1 MGLIAGQKP
10 APKFSTGKGN
20 EMTIA
25 RKITGIATAA
35 AIAVTALVPMATA
48 ANADSWRDGRGGWRD
63 GRGDRHYGY
72 NDDRRYKK
80 HHRNHGR
87 RYVVRKRD
95 NTGKYIAIGVGALV
109 LGAILSDA
117 ARR

>member
-1 MGLIAGQKP
+1 
-10 APKFSTGKGN
+10 
-20 EMTIA
+20 MTIA
-25 RKITGIATAA
+25 RKITGITTAA

-48 ANADSWRDGRGGWRD
+48 ANADGWRDGRGG
-63 GRGDRHYGY
+63 RHYGY
-72 NDDRRYKK
+72 NDRRGYKK
-80 HHRNHGR
+80 HHNRHGR
-87 RYVVRKRD
+87 RYVVRRKKD